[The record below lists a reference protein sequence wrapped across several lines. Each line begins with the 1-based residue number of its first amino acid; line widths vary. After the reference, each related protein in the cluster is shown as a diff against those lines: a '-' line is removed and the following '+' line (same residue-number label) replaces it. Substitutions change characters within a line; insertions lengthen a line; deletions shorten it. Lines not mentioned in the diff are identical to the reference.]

1 MDADA
6 DIERPDAGEALRKI
20 ARGMSD
26 PSGIHDPRLHIE
38 RIRLNPYRSDPA
50 ERTEAMVWKLLE
62 RFPDS
67 TLSHDYALWYFL
79 SSGSYDTAFSL
90 NANHPEGPR
99 PLYSALESAL
109 LGNAGQSIDYFM
121 ELANDDNLA
130 WLGLADAA
138 LVHYR
143 LGNKETALEDLIL
156 AASMAPNRI
165 QESRIQ
171 YHIAVLLESMRLMD
185 RAESVLG
192 YALELNPE
200 NHLARAMLGKIRAGK

>member
-1 MDADA
+1 
-6 DIERPDAGEALRKI
+6 
-20 ARGMSD
+20 
-26 PSGIHDPRLHIE
+26 
-38 RIRLNPYRSDPA
+38 
-50 ERTEAMVWKLLE
+50 
-62 RFPDS
+62 
-67 TLSHDYALWYFL
+67 
-79 SSGSYDTAFSL
+79 
-90 NANHPEGPR
+90 
-99 PLYSALESAL
+99 
-109 LGNAGQSIDYFM
+109 M
-121 ELANDDNLA
+121 EMANDDNLA